1 MTTEGLRH
9 WTAALAMATAAAVT
23 VSCVPP
29 ATPNPSGSSTPTG
42 QQPES
47 TTTTTTTTSAPPG
60 PRVPGTPDGVTFL
73 AGKPDPTYDNDA
85 SRAIIS
91 GDGKFVVYHHKTENL
106 TLPVTNRPP
115 SSCPRPAATSS
126 QVYRTNLTNGETVL
140 VSVGTDGCYANGET
154 TFPYTNDD
162 GRFVV
167 FMSFASN
174 LVANDTNA
182 RSDIFLKNMDTLV
195 TTRISQRQNG
205 GQLGGPSNRPSING
219 AGTKIVFNSNAAN
232 VVPGDTNGQTDC
244 FLYNVATGP
253 AGIERISLGDN
264 DQELNGYNF
273 RCDIAGD
280 ADAVVWVSDATNVMT
295 GVPGTPNR
303 SVYVRDL
310 AAGTT
315 ELISK
320 TPTPTPTGTYPTK
333 TSTRAAISA
342 NGQFVVYQSTA
353 SDILPGDP
361 DTNTDVFRYDRVT
374 KQTVEVSVS
383 STGTRV
389 SAASTRAVVNS
400 DGRYVA
406 FVSNS
411 GKLVTGDRNKTRDI
425 FMRDM
430 TNGTTFLV
438 SVNTAEAQGQSCA
451 ATVLSLDQQIE
462 VQADA
467 AEDAAVAIAAAA
479 PGADDISTRPTI
491 SDDGQVVAFVS
502 DVCNLVPEQAQMAG
516 FDGVIVRWTRPPLP
530 SQL

>member
-1 MTTEGLRH
+1 MTTEGFRR
-9 WTAALAMATAAAVT
+9 WTAALAMATAATVT
-23 VSCVPP
+23 ASCVPP
-29 ATPNPSGSSTPTG
+29 ATPNPSDLLDADG
-42 QQPES
+42 
-47 TTTTTTTTSAPPG
+47 TTAGVHDDDDDERTSVGIA
-60 PRVPGTPDGVTFL
+60 VPGTPDGVTFL
-73 AGKPDPTYDNDA
+73 GGKPAPTYDNDA

-106 TLPVTNRPP
+106 AISNRPP

-126 QVYRTNLTNGETVL
+126 QVYRTNLTTGETVL

-182 RSDIFLKNMDTLV
+182 RSDIFLKDMNPNGA

-205 GQLGGPSNRPSING
+205 AQLSGPSNRPSING
-219 AGTKIVFNSNAAN
+219 AGTKIVFNSNASN
-232 VVPGDTNGQTDC
+232 VVAGDTNGQTDC
-244 FLYNVATGP
+244 FLYNVATGA

-264 DQELNGYNF
+264 DQQLNGYNF

-320 TPTPTPTGTYPTK
+320 TPTGSYPTK

-383 STGTRV
+383 SAGARV
-389 SAASTRAVVNS
+389 SAASTRGVVNS

-467 AEDAAVAIAAAA
+467 AEIGGVAIAAAA

-502 DVCNLVPEQAQMAG
+502 DVCNLVPEQPQMAG
-516 FDGVIVRWTRPPLP
+516 FDGVIVRWTRLPLP
-530 SQL
+530 PQL

>member
-1 MTTEGLRH
+1 MC
-9 WTAALAMATAAAVT
+9 AAGYSESFRLVDADGATAGVHRYHHHHDDDQRTSGVIAV
-23 VSCVPP
+23 
-29 ATPNPSGSSTPTG
+29 PN
-42 QQPES
+42 
-47 TTTTTTTTSAPPG
+47 
-60 PRVPGTPDGVTFL
+60 TPDGVTFL
-73 AGKPDPTYDNDA
+73 AGKPAPTYDNDA

-106 TLPVTNRPP
+106 AISNRPP

-126 QVYRTNLTNGETVL
+126 QVYRTNLTTGETVL

-182 RSDIFLKNMDTLV
+182 RSDIFLKDMNPNGA

-205 GQLGGPSNRPSING
+205 AQLSGPSNRPSING
-219 AGTKIVFNSNAAN
+219 AGTKIVFNSNASN
-232 VVPGDTNGQTDC
+232 VVAGDTNGQTDC
-244 FLYNVATGP
+244 FLYNVATGA

-320 TPTPTPTGTYPTK
+320 TPTGSYPTK

-342 NGQFVVYQSTA
+342 NGQFVVYQSTVLRHPRRRSRHQHRRVPLRPRHQA
-353 SDILPGDP
+353 DRRSERHVRPAPGSP
-361 DTNTDVFRYDRVT
+361 PHRP
-374 KQTVEVSVS
+374 
-383 STGTRV
+383 
-389 SAASTRAVVNS
+389 AASSMA
-400 DGRYVA
+400 
-406 FVSNS
+406 
-411 GKLVTGDRNKTRDI
+411 
-425 FMRDM
+425 
-430 TNGTTFLV
+430 
-438 SVNTAEAQGQSCA
+438 TADTWPSCR
-451 ATVLSLDQQIE
+451 T
-462 VQADA
+462 QA
-467 AEDAAVAIAAAA
+467 
-479 PGADDISTRPTI
+479 S
-491 SDDGQVVAFVS
+491 S
-502 DVCNLVPEQAQMAG
+502 
-516 FDGVIVRWTRPPLP
+516 
-530 SQL
+530 

>member
-1 MTTEGLRH
+1 MTTEGLRR

-29 ATPNPSGSSTPTG
+29 PANPDTSTTTSSTPSVAP
-42 QQPES
+42 PES
-47 TTTTTTTTSAPPG
+47 TTTTTTSTLPG
-60 PRVPGTPDGVTFL
+60 GPVVPNTPDGVTFL
-73 AGKPDPTYDNDA
+73 AGKPAPTYDNDA

-106 TLPVTNRPP
+106 AISNRPL

-126 QVYRTNLTNGETVL
+126 QVYRTNLTTGETVL

-162 GRFVV
+162 GRYVV

-182 RSDIFLKNMDTLV
+182 RSDIFLKDMDSGV

-244 FLYNVATGP
+244 FLYNVATGA

-320 TPTPTPTGTYPTK
+320 TPTGSYPTK

-342 NGQFVVYQSTA
+342 NGQFVVYQSPA

-383 STGTRV
+383 SAGARV
-389 SAASTRAVVNS
+389 SAASTRGVVNS

-411 GKLVTGDRNKTRDI
+411 GKLVPGDRNKTRDI
-425 FMRDM
+425 
-430 TNGTTFLV
+430 V
-438 SVNTAEAQGQSCA
+438 HA
-451 ATVLSLDQQIE
+451 
-462 VQADA
+462 
-467 AEDAAVAIAAAA
+467 
-479 PGADDISTRPTI
+479 
-491 SDDGQVVAFVS
+491 
-502 DVCNLVPEQAQMAG
+502 
-516 FDGVIVRWTRPPLP
+516 
-530 SQL
+530 